1 VGLKGDKIMENL
13 FTLDE
18 LGYMAIPTSAV
29 YEKVSYQEALIQT
42 EKIMR
47 RVFAMNDSTYLEE
60 DDLLDFAK
68 ERDMK
73 FDKNGNVMC

>member
-1 VGLKGDKIMENL
+1 MNNVNL

-18 LGYMAIPTSAV
+18 LGDMAIPTSTV